1 MSVTTKETLT
11 AAEADAMNA
20 AGDLSA
26 ELDELFMLSNLGRE
40 VTHPLPFTDCPAKTC
55 TAGICCPP

>member
-1 MSVTTKETLT
+1 MSVTTNEAF
-11 AAEADAMNA
+11 AAADADAMDA

-26 ELDELFMLSNLGRE
+26 ELDELFILSNADRTI
-40 VTHPLPFTDCPAKTC
+40 THPLPFTSCPAKTC